1 MERGSFSRCSCWPNP
16 QQPNLSSPRC
26 SALRLGSHLLWGRAR
41 LGPLPPTLGERPHC
55 GVRAQILPGFA
66 AHTRVHRVQG
76 LGRTGIASGPASP
89 CGRAACLVGAGW
101 KFQTNGLVL
110 FTAFFPFPIQ
120 WLVAIASQNYY
131 PCWTARLQSPERSL
145 QGWCMRRS
153 RGNLTILGCPQSSCA
168 RPRCSSLD
176 CQFGLWM
183 YLMAPWWHLFS
194 LHCLNTTFSLIP
206 GNTFSF

>member
-1 MERGSFSRCSCWPNP
+1 MEGGSFSRCSCWPNP
-16 QQPNLSSPRC
+16 QQPGLSSPCC

-41 LGPLPPTLGERPHC
+41 LGPFASYVG
-55 GVRAQILPGFA
+55 RAPSLWRRGSDSSWFCCSHACASCPS
-66 AHTRVHRVQG
+66 
-76 LGRTGIASGPASP
+76 LGRTGIASGLASP

-153 RGNLTILGCPQSSCA
+153 GGNLVILGCPQSSCA
-168 RPRCSSLD
+168 RPHCSSLD
-176 CQFGLWM
+176 
-183 YLMAPWWHLFS
+183 
-194 LHCLNTTFSLIP
+194 
-206 GNTFSF
+206 